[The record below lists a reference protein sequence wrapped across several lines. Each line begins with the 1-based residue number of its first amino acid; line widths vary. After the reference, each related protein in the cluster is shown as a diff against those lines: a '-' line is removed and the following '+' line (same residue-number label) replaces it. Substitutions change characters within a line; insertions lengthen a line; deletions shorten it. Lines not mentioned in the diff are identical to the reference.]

1 MNTVPPMI
9 FTVGWGASGRFL
21 NSWKAYRYGVEHM
34 DDPDSWSDEPEQT
47 EKAEEIAEEE
57 EEGRT

>member
-1 MNTVPPMI
+1 ML
-9 FTVGWGASGRFL
+9 WRE
-21 NSWKAYRYGVEHM
+21 WKAYRYGVEHM